1 MLADV
6 YYSVTTQ
13 APSGEMVDEWTFGQS
28 VPCELK
34 TGSFNTE
41 MRYALQT
48 YDEFFALPTVVYG
61 RFDRD
66 IQISSDGTTT
76 TPFTSLLVTNIRT
89 RTPDDDG
96 PVVFTEDRGSGL
108 VPIVYEVRSLSPFLN
123 PWGQPEHFKT
133 QLMRSDDQQ
142 GILNDS

>member
-1 MLADV
+1 MFYPMLADV
-6 YYSVTTQ
+6 YFSVSVQ
-13 APSGEMVDEWTFGQS
+13 APSGEMEDIWEFSES

-66 IQISSDGTTT
+66 IQVQPDGTTV
-76 TPFTSLLVTNIRT
+76 PFTSLLVTNIRT
-89 RTPDDDG
+89 RTCDDAG
-96 PVVFTEDRGSGL
+96 PVVFTEDRGDGL
-108 VPIVYEVRSLSPFLN
+108 KPIVYEVRSISPLIN
-123 PWGQPEHFKT
+123 PWGVAEHYKT
-133 QLMRSDDQQ
+133 QLMRSDNQVT
-142 GILNDS
+142 L

>member
-1 MLADV
+1 MFYPMLADV
-6 YYSVTTQ
+6 YFSVSVQ
-13 APSGEMVDEWTFGQS
+13 APSGEREDIWEFSES

-66 IQISSDGTTT
+66 IQVQPDGTTV
-76 TPFTSLLVTNIRT
+76 PFTSLLVTNIRT
-89 RTPDDDG
+89 RTCDDAG
-96 PVVFTEDRGSGL
+96 PVVFTEDRGDGL
-108 VPIVYEVRSLSPFLN
+108 KPIVYEVRSISPFIN
-123 PWGQPEHFKT
+123 PWGVAEHYKT
-133 QLMRSDDQQ
+133 QLMRSDNQVT
-142 GILNDS
+142 L

>member
-1 MLADV
+1 MFYPMLADV
-6 YYSVTTQ
+6 YFSVSVQ
-13 APSGEMVDEWTFGQS
+13 APSGEMEDIWEFSES

-66 IQISSDGTTT
+66 IQIQPDGTTV
-76 TPFTSLLVTNIRT
+76 PFTSLLVTNIRT
-89 RTPDDDG
+89 RTCDDTG

-108 VPIVYEVRSLSPFLN
+108 VPIVYEVRSISPFIN
-123 PWGQPEHFKT
+123 PWGVAEHYKT
-133 QLMRSDDQQ
+133 QLMRADNQVT
-142 GILNDS
+142 L